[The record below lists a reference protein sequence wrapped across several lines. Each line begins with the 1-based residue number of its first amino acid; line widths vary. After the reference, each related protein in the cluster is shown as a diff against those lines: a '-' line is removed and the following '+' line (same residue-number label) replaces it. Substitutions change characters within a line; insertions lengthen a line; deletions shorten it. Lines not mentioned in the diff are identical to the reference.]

1 MFRLIDIVDVMCGD
15 YEHTPTWKEM
25 NLSARTVLSVG
36 HEYEG
41 VPVLLM
47 ERDGVAVDFQ
57 ILQVQNGK
65 LHIYLNP
72 LQEPVN
78 RAMLDELRQVL
89 HTATLVEKDAV
100 YAVVEAQYVAEEIR
114 ADMVALEIP
123 DAVLEN
129 SPELQEKYG
138 AIFQHAKAR
147 GLTPIVGV
155 PYTEEFMSQMLPQ
168 GFKILDYIYVL

>member
-1 MFRLIDIVDVMCGD
+1 MFSIVDIIDVMCD
-15 YEHTPTWKEM
+15 HYEDTPTWKEM
-25 NLSARTVLSVG
+25 NLGARTVLEVG
-36 HEYEG
+36 QEFEG
-41 VPVLLM
+41 VPILRM
-47 ERDGVAVDFQ
+47 ERDGVVVDFQ
-57 ILQVQNGK
+57 LLRANGDN
-65 LHIYLNP
+65 LFIFLNSF
-72 LQEPVN
+72 QEPLN

-100 YAVVEAQYVAEEIR
+100 YAVVEAQYVAEEIL